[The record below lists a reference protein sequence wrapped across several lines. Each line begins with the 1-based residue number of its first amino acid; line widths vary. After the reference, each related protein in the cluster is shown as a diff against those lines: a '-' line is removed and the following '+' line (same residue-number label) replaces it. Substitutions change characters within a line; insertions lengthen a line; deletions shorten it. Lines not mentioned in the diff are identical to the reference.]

1 MRLRHLRLKNF
12 RSYPSLDIELED
24 VTVVV
29 GPNDSGKSSLL
40 DAILCL
46 LSPVNRHGEFWT
58 LDEVK
63 HPGYPD
69 LPFGDV
75 TIEGWFDDL
84 GAAQKE
90 AYGRFL
96 EGDGVRLGV
105 YFDEEEERQGPC
117 VVLPQGHAW
126 LSSQLV
132 ATGWANWS
140 NEESVWVPLAMLEAE
155 LFLRGVREKRS
166 LRPQVIHLP
175 GPDRPPVDPLSLLRP
190 FVAREV
196 ARALESWPDLAK
208 LIDATVKKAT
218 YALSDALVPL
228 AQEYLSPS
236 SRIVVTNPGT
246 VTSSGLAETVV
257 GATHALGAY
266 AEYRTLPVPM
276 AWEPTETEV
285 PDGAIPV
292 GSLGSGGQRA
302 VNLAILELYA
312 DPQFWEPSRPVM
324 MLIEEPETG
333 LHPLAQRRVAV
344 ALAGYRDKHGLQVF
358 VTTHSPILINAAPG
372 AILLVDRD
380 ENDPGRA
387 SRVRPARDLPEVAEH
402 VGASPADVLLA
413 SRFVIVEGDT
423 EVRVIPAWARLI
435 GIDLDPGRVC
445 LVPARGWSA
454 AGATTRLIEAVY
466 PGASI
471 CVLLDAGPD
480 PESEKHKIERAHGDR
495 VPVVLLPYDEIEK
508 AYSWRAV
515 ELWLEQEKPSVA
527 PRATSPSDVSKR
539 LLNHLAKRSLGRTYR
554 PDADGAVIAGF
565 MEESELSGPLK
576 SALIKCLA
584 D

>member
-1 MRLRHLRLKNF
+1 MRLRHLRLRNF
-12 RSYPSLDIELED
+12 RSYPTLDIELED

-46 LSPVNRHGEFWT
+46 LSPVDRRGEFWT

-84 GAAQKE
+84 GAAQQE

-105 YFDEEEERQGPC
+105 YFDEDEERIGPC
-117 VVLPQGHAW
+117 VVLPQDHAW
-126 LSSQLV
+126 LSSQPLG
-132 ATGWANWS
+132 TGWI
-140 NEESVWVPLAMLEAE
+140 NEGSVWVPFGTLDPTLPLRE
-155 LFLRGVREKRS
+155 LREKHS
-166 LRPQVIHLP
+166 LRPKVIHLP

-196 ARALESWPDLAK
+196 ARALESWPVLAE

-218 YALSDALVPL
+218 FALSDALVPL

-236 SRIVVTNPGT
+236 SRIVVTNPVT
-246 VTSSGLAETVV
+246 LTSSGLAETVV
-257 GATHALGAY
+257 GATRALQAY
-266 AEYRTLPVPM
+266 VEYRSLPFPL
-276 AWEPTETEV
+276 AWERRETEI
-285 PDGAIPV
+285 PDGAIAV
-292 GSLGSGGQRA
+292 GSVGSGGQRA
-302 VNLAILELYA
+302 ANLAILELYA
-312 DPQFWEPSRPVM
+312 DPELWEPTRLVM
-324 MLIEEPETG
+324 MLLEEPETG
-333 LHPLAQRRVAV
+333 LHPPAQRRVAAAV
-344 ALAGYRDKHGLQVF
+344 ARYREKHGLQVL

-372 AILLVDRD
+372 AVLLVDRD
-380 ENDPGRA
+380 ESDPARP
-387 SRVRPARDLPEVAEH
+387 SRVRSARDLPEVAEH
-402 VGASPADVLLA
+402 IGASPADVLLT

-435 GIDLDPGRVC
+435 GIDLDLGRVR
-445 LVPARGWSA
+445 LFPARSWSA

-471 CVLLDAGPD
+471 CVLLDAGDD

-508 AYSWRAV
+508 AYSGRAV
-515 ELWLEQEKPSVA
+515 ELWLRQERGSTMDG
-527 PRATSPSDVSKR
+527 ATMTQTAISKR
-539 LLNHLAKRSLGRTYR
+539 LLNHLANTFLGRKYHPAT
-554 PDADGAVIAGF
+554 DGAVIAGF
-565 MEESELSGPLK
+565 MDRSELSGPLK
-576 SALIKCLA
+576 SVLLRCLA